1 MADVDGAM
9 VPGRK
14 VIPVKWLS
22 MLNDGDA
29 VIAREETPNGPRFVV
44 HSRGGPQFM
53 CRTYAEAEARTLAY
67 TGRAHADAWYADG
80 RRLQLVGTR
89 HHTIAPATGPEVG
102 IQDIK

>member
-14 VIPVKWLS
+14 VMPVKWLS

-80 RRLQLVGTR
+80 RRLQLVGAR
-89 HHTIAPATGPEVG
+89 HGTIAPTASRDADV
-102 IQDIK
+102 QDTK